1 MWFLCISILI
11 YVAGIAWCS
20 YDIKR
25 EYDAKREKTAR
36 NAEKARPE
44 NDMARNCKKCKS
56 PDCMWVGADDYVIC
70 DEYLPQTNWDRIRLA
85 TADEF
90 SAMYI
95 VLASRFGIGDREEL
109 LEWLN
114 EECKE

>member
-1 MWFLCISILI
+1 MWFVCVCILI
-11 YVAGIAWCS
+11 YIAGIAWCS
-20 YDIKR
+20 YD
-25 EYDAKREKTAR
+25 AKREWQEKNMT
-36 NAEKARPE
+36 NADKIRS
-44 NDMARNCKKCKS
+44 MTGTKRNCKICKS

-90 SAMYI
+90 SVMYI